1 MMDFQK
7 PRMSRLEY
15 QMWMQLFINWKL
27 DILTTALPRLVV
39 SADGQLMETYYDP
52 ESTQRLRDIDT
63 IIELWQNEFGDPLRG
78 MYVSIDGSFSG

>member
-1 MMDFQK
+1 MDFQK

-39 SADGQLMETYYDP
+39 SADGQLLETYYDP

-63 IIELWQNEFGDPLRG
+63 VMECFAATWGKRC
-78 MYVSIDGSFSG
+78 V